1 MKMLP
6 SILSLRRPWDVF
18 MMNLS
23 YVAKTEKSHRICE
36 ELKDG
41 EQKRWKRELWRKEEI
56 KSVRKVKHLSLTHT
70 CSHACLRKLRHK
82 NRDWDASMC
91 TKQNKTKNALTFG
104 KRKAERSGESTEQRL
119 IFLLHGSW
127 HSFSHRARYS
137 ASVFPQLTKTH
148 MLWKWV
154 VQTYFGGKTYS
165 L

>member
-6 SILSLRRPWDVF
+6 SILSFRRPWDVL
-18 MMNLS
+18 MMNIS
-23 YVAKTEKSHRICE
+23 YAAKTEKSHRICE

-41 EQKRWKRELWRKEEI
+41 EQKRWKRELRRKEEI

-70 CSHACLRKLRHK
+70 CSHSCLRKLRHK

-104 KRKAERSGESTEQRL
+104 KQKAERSGESTEQRQ
-119 IFLLHGSW
+119 IFLLNG
-127 HSFSHRARYS
+127 FSHRARCS
-137 ASVFPQLTKTH
+137 ASVFSQLTKTH

-154 VQTYFGGKTYS
+154 VRTYFGGKTYS